1 MKKIFGLPIYFLII
15 IILFKTIYLLVESS
29 YNTIVLDSG
38 VIKDFSEEIFNNLE
52 LLGHNITSIG
62 VTLLLM
68 PLCYLLIQKIFNKGE
83 WFKFILTML
92 VSSVIYVS
100 IFFSLTS
107 LMDYIVEQNKDKRYS
122 AYYLNILKNGIANNV
137 LGHSSILKFEDN
149 KEQEFSVDEKVIINN
164 IFLLS
169 YIDENKVVE
178 KIATVGMDSFL
189 KFYTQKKYE
198 MEFKEQNENFIK
210 FANGLKELYKN
221 YNKVQKKANKKFI
234 KAKNE
239 AHTKYLD
246 FKKESKN
253 SFSKY
258 QKKISDMNN
267 NIEKNVKNLQK
278 DNSFRIKWNDFVKYY
293 NRGGI
298 YRKRAL
304 KKYNSLMLQKF
315 GRKIQPSAW
324 CKSPGGILS
333 PLVQITDGILGNIF
347 RAFTGGGDSYS
358 GCLNTYAITEI
369 ISENAHKRWKKKT
382 NIPFEGLDSLNDYL
396 LNKEVKNRIIADLRK
411 KGIKVS
417 NSFNYEE
424 KEFRNAYMKN
434 VTNKTYIN
442 VNNLYKKMGLAGIKY
457 NLSFKKF
464 VLSNQIRE
472 KFKLTLSKYNKKEQS
487 KVLRLIAYQRTEKF
501 YDDVYMPNLKE
512 GLKKE
517 FILTK
522 KQLFSSYKDKGNK
535 SIKALYIPP
544 IAIALSLI
552 FGVLNAISL
561 FSLIIC
567 LMLVLIFKMNE
578 NKVNIIKRIMVLS
591 LVIIVSILPFS
602 IKGDNYFN
610 NAQNILENN
619 TSTLIKKYS
628 EILTWIFIFEKYNY
642 SLGVSLR
649 NNLTEEQLKSYG
661 LEKNKKEE
669 VLVIKK

>member
-1 MKKIFGLPIYFLII
+1 MKRIFGLPIYFLII
-15 IILFKTIYLLVESS
+15 IILFKTVYLLVESS

-68 PLCYLLIQKIFNKGE
+68 PLSYLLIQKIFNKGE
-83 WFKFILTML
+83 WFKFILTMI

-149 KEQEFSVDEKVIINN
+149 NEREFSVDEKVIINN

-189 KFYTQKKYE
+189 NFYTQKKYE
-198 MEFKEQNENFIK
+198 NEFKEQNENFIQ
-210 FANGLKELYKN
+210 FASGLKELYVK
-221 YNKVQKKANKKFI
+221 YTEAQKKANKEFL
-234 KAKNE
+234 KAKKQS
-239 AHTKYLD
+239 HKKYLD
-246 FKKESKN
+246 FKRESKN
-253 SFSKY
+253 SFTKY
-258 QKKISDMNN
+258 QQEVSDLNN
-267 NIEKNVKNLQK
+267 NIKKNVKKLQN
-278 DNSFRIKWNDFVKYY
+278 DSSFRSKWNDFVKYY
-293 NRGGI
+293 NRGG
-298 YRKRAL
+298 YYKKRAL
-304 KKYNSLMLQKF
+304 KDYNSYMIQKF
-315 GRKIQPSAW
+315 GRKIEPSSW
-324 CKSPGGILS
+324 CKVPGGLLA
-333 PLVQITDGILGNIF
+333 PFVEITDGILGKIF

-369 ISENAHKRWKKKT
+369 ISKNYHDKWKTKT
-382 NIPFEGLDSLNDYL
+382 KVPYEGIDTFNDYL
-396 LNKEVKNRIIADLRK
+396 LNKEVKNEIINNLRK

-417 NSFNYEE
+417 DSFNYKE
-424 KEFRNAYMKN
+424 KEFRNAYIKN
-434 VTNKTYIN
+434 VTKEAYIN
-442 VNNLYKKMGLAGIKY
+442 VNKLYKKMGIAGIKH
-457 NLSFKKF
+457 NLSFKSF

-472 KFKLTLSKYNKKEQS
+472 KFKATLSMYNKKEQN
-487 KVLRLIAYQRTEKF
+487 KVLRLIAYQRTERF

-517 FILTK
+517 FVLTK

-578 NKVNIIKRIMVLS
+578 NKVSIIKKIMVFS
-591 LVIIVSILPFS
+591 LVIIVVTLPFS

-628 EILTWIFIFEKYNY
+628 EVLTWIFIFEKYNY
-642 SLGVSLR
+642 PLGVSLR
-649 NNLTEEQLKSYG
+649 NNLTEKQLKSYG
-661 LEKNKKEE
+661 LEKNK
-669 VLVIKK
+669 I